1 MKLLKQLLKRMY
13 HDYAVMF
20 PGVEMVKVQQA
31 SVVLRKADLPQIPMD
46 YATFLTMTDGLS
58 WCGLELYSLN
68 EHERDNGAFKH
79 TGLLQSYEEQAQ
91 NPLLKKKLVI
101 GQAPEELI
109 VYYGAQNEYQIL
121 DRYSYR
127 VILKLPRF
135 FDVLYFY
142 TGHLTDRSDKQD

>member
-20 PGVEMVKVQQA
+20 PGVDMIKIQQA
-31 SVVLRKADLPQIPMD
+31 SVVLRKADLPQIPLD

-79 TGLLQSYEEQAQ
+79 IGLLQSYEEQAQ
-91 NPLLKKKLVI
+91 NPLLKKKLII

-142 TGHLTDRSDKQD
+142 TGYLTGDSDK

>member
-20 PGVEMVKVQQA
+20 PGVDMIKIQQA
-31 SVVLRKADLPQIPMD
+31 SVVLRKADLPQIPLD

-79 TGLLQSYEEQAQ
+79 IGLLQSYEEQAQ

-109 VYYGAQNEYQIL
+109 VYYGGQNEYQIL
-121 DRYSYR
+121 DRYTYR

-142 TGHLTDRSDKQD
+142 TGHLTDNSDKQG

>member
-20 PGVEMVKVQQA
+20 PGVDMIKIQQA
-31 SVVLRKADLPQIPMD
+31 SVVLRKADLPQIPLD

-58 WCGLELYSLN
+58 WCGLELYSLT
-68 EHERDNGAFKH
+68 EHERDNVAFKH
-79 TGLLQSYEEQAQ
+79 IGLLQSYEEQAQ

-109 VYYGAQNEYQIL
+109 VYYGGQNEYQIL
-121 DRYSYR
+121 DRYTYR

-142 TGHLTDRSDKQD
+142 TGHLTDNSDKQG